1 MAAIYDLNRPNP
13 LAAPCDPES
22 CKPPLVKILTS
33 HEFSQ
38 LTHIA
43 PEARAELAALELAAA
58 NFVELYPSY
67 IIGSFSVPDKSDPTG
82 DPDTMSFYLE
92 ADHLIL
98 IDDGRHRAEDPGQSG
113 RHGHPHEAHHLAY
126 PVCLHEDAHRRRFQ
140 LVLLH
145 GRRHGKPRGR
155 HDRPPCRHLVAD
167 HHELPARRHAHG
179 LLLPADRRHGRPHR
193 RQREQGHEPRG
204 GPDLPGTS
212 PPTRITCPTA
222 PTCCASTA
230 CSFTSCIRRRST

>member
-67 IIGSFSVPDKSDPTG
+67 IIGSF
-82 DPDTMSFYLE
+82 
-92 ADHLIL
+92 
-98 IDDGRHRAEDPGQSG
+98 
-113 RHGHPHEAHHLAY
+113 
-126 PVCLHEDAHRRRFQ
+126 
-140 LVLLH
+140 
-145 GRRHGKPRGR
+145 
-155 HDRPPCRHLVAD
+155 
-167 HHELPARRHAHG
+167 
-179 LLLPADRRHGRPHR
+179 
-193 RQREQGHEPRG
+193 
-204 GPDLPGTS
+204 
-212 PPTRITCPTA
+212 
-222 PTCCASTA
+222 
-230 CSFTSCIRRRST
+230 

>member
-38 LTHIA
+38 LTQIA

-98 IDDGRHRAEDPGQSG
+98 IDDGDIAQKTLDKVAATGI
-113 RHGHPHEAHHLAY
+113 LT
-126 PVCLHEDAHRRRFQ
+126 
-140 LVLLH
+140 
-145 GRRHGKPRGR
+145 KPTTS
-155 HDRPPCRHLVAD
+155 HTLYAFMKTLIAD
-167 HHELPARRHAHG
+167 
-179 LLLPADRRHGRPHR
+179 DFSWF
-193 RQREQGHEPRG
+193 
-204 GPDLPGTS
+204 S
-212 PPTRITCPTA
+212 PWKTPWK
-222 PTCCASTA
+222 ASRTP
-230 CSFTSCIRRRST
+230 

>member
-13 LAAPCDPES
+13 LATPCDEES

-82 DPDTMSFYLE
+82 DPDPCRSTWKPTTSSSSTT
-92 ADHLIL
+92 AT
-98 IDDGRHRAEDPGQSG
+98 S
-113 RHGHPHEAHHLAY
+113 
-126 PVCLHEDAHRRRFQ
+126 RRRPWT
-140 LVLLH
+140 
-145 GRRHGKPRGR
+145 KWPPRASSR
-155 HDRPPCRHLVAD
+155 
-167 HHELPARRHAHG
+167 
-179 LLLPADRRHGRPHR
+179 
-193 RQREQGHEPRG
+193 
-204 GPDLPGTS
+204 S
-212 PPTRITCPTA
+212 PPPRIPCMP
-222 PTCCASTA
+222 S
-230 CSFTSCIRRRST
+230 